1 MEMDLEESK
10 HEEVPNCNSVCDR
23 ELVHCR
29 CGELEERSK
38 KAEGRCVELELDI
51 LKKKSENEVL
61 EAKLRALEIDRLAIE
76 DQLQVLKRENGE
88 LKKFVSGFEGESK
101 FSSRR
106 ERIVDL
112 TAENEDE
119 DNLFQ
124 ALIENKVL
132 EYEKRRAESEVEVWK
147 EKFRCLQATG
157 TPLNDF
163 PYKLD
168 ARTEEKKKGV
178 CLEYGRRARK
188 QLTFEEEKSP
198 NKKLAPST
206 PGGARP
212 ASLCIL
218 DISDSENEQTTNIQL
233 PASHNEGIQNVQ
245 ILGDGTLAS
254 PVGSEKELVYGNS
267 SKQTHYDENDEEDVD
282 ACNENLL
289 FTPTSRRKRVSNIV
303 TSDSESD
310 EDDIPISKLKRMRLQ
325 EKVPG
330 QVVSE
335 LNGCSVTATTT
346 LGDNVKGSVTPPR
359 RRVATLRK
367 REGQGRVERNS
378 SIQAGESVYHRGIPT
393 SNNVEADSEEVGS
406 DSEGESLGGFI
417 VESSDVSHADDASS
431 ESTEV
436 SDENTSESTEV
447 SDENIDFGEILSKIQ
462 RRKDG
467 KSKWEFEGDML
478 AELGKDSELC
488 MKAVCA
494 LYRRQTSDEKFSKE
508 TFYNNHQGF
517 STFDAPRASFL
528 AEFLTDG
535 DPEGGLKKSVTELQ
549 EYDPKAVEFCRTM
562 ATRYSK
568 QLFEIYKIKEDPHFL
583 PS

>member
-23 ELVHCR
+23 ELVDCR
-29 CGELEERSK
+29 CSELEERSK

-51 LKKKSENEVL
+51 LKKKSENEAL

-76 DQLQVLKRENGE
+76 DRLKVLKRENDE
-88 LKKFVSGFEGESK
+88 LKKCVCGFEGESK
-101 FSSRR
+101 VSSRR

-124 ALIENKVL
+124 VLIENKVL
-132 EYEKRRAESEVEVWK
+132 DCEKKRAESEVQVWK
-147 EKFRCLQATG
+147 EKFKCLQATG
-157 TPLNDF
+157 TSLNDF
-163 PYKLD
+163 PYKHD
-168 ARTEEKKKGV
+168 AHTKEKKKGV

-212 ASLCIL
+212 ASICIL

-254 PVGSEKELVYGNS
+254 PVGSEKEVVYGNS
-267 SKQTHYDENDEEDVD
+267 SKQTNYDEEEVD
-282 ACNENLL
+282 AFNKNLL
-289 FTPTSRRKRVSNIV
+289 FTLPSRRKRVLNIV

-310 EDDIPISKLKRMRLQ
+310 EDHIPISKLKRMRLQ

-335 LNGCSVTATTT
+335 LNGCSVTATTN
-346 LGDNVKGSVTPPR
+346 LGDNVEGSVTPPR
-359 RRVATLRK
+359 HRLATLRK
-367 REGQGRVERNS
+367 CEGQGGVERNS
-378 SIQAGESVYHRGIPT
+378 SIQADESIYHRGIPT
-393 SNNVEADSEEVGS
+393 SNNVEADSEEFGS

-417 VESSDVSHADDASS
+417 VESPDVSHADDASS
-431 ESTEV
+431 ESPEV
-436 SDENTSESTEV
+436 SDENS
-447 SDENIDFGEILSKIQ
+447 DFGEILSKIQ

-478 AELGKDSELC
+478 AELGKDTELC

-494 LYRRQTSDEKFSKE
+494 LYRRQTSDEKSSKE
-508 TFYNNHQGF
+508 TFYYNHRGF
-517 STFDAPRASFL
+517 SKFDAPRASSL

-535 DPEGGLKKSVTELQ
+535 DPGGGLKKSVTELQ
-549 EYDPKAVEFCRTM
+549 QFNPKAVELCRTL

-568 QLFEIYKIKEDPHFL
+568 QLFEIYEINEDPHFL